1 MGGLSTTAHYLPPY
15 HPTTLPPYHL
25 ATHLWRSCN
34 RFTGLVQPRVQL
46 RVELIV
52 QLRMQVQVQVRY

>member
-1 MGGLSTTAHYLPPY
+1 MGGLSTTAHY
-15 HPTTLPPYHL
+15 LPPYHL